1 MLIIIDILLIILSLA
16 LLILGAEWLLK
27 GAVVIAKKIN
37 VSDLVI
43 ASTLIAFGTALPTIA
58 VNIALVIFNENGSQV
73 AIGSVLGTSFFN
85 IGIGL
90 GIPAFLITLVTKY
103 QVFEKEIPIYLAM
116 VGLLTSF
123 AMDGTI
129 NRIEG
134 FIILLGYIVTL
145 IIIYQ
150 YSRREKLDNA
160 DIEQVDLDTSTM
172 SETKVKGTKLPSAYI
187 FLVMGLLLLIFTSIL
202 LALFVPTLSRDLGIS
217 EYIIGLTIVGIGTSL
232 PTIVTSVR
240 SALKGYVD
248 IVLGNIFGGT
258 IATIGLGLGFVSI
271 IAPLSIDKE
280 AVSDIYY
287 LNMLNIIVIFSVLIE
302 MKLLGGNKTLSK
314 VSGILIIGFY
324 FVYLVSKFL

>member
-58 VNIALVIFNENGSQV
+58 VNIALVIFNENGSQI
-73 AIGSVLGTSFFN
+73 AIGSALGTSFFN

-150 YSRREKLDNA
+150 YSRREKLDKA
-160 DIEQVDLDTSTM
+160 DIEQVDLDTSTI

-187 FLVMGLLLLIFTSIL
+187 FLVMGFILLIFTSIL

-232 PTIVTSVR
+232 PTIVTSAR

-258 IATIGLGLGFVSI
+258 IATIGLGLGLVSI

-280 AVSDIYY
+280 AISDIYY
-287 LNMLNIIVIFSVLIE
+287 LNMLNVIVIFSVLIE